1 MSARRAGLLSALL
14 ATAALLCAMP
24 GLWRGAMRADSNRMD
39 ERLRPPRTR
48 TLTVWLLPGGV
59 DDRKLLNEACAAFEK
74 EAGDV
79 RVFLRTV
86 DAQELMAADAVL
98 PDVAL
103 MACGSLTEPER
114 ALLPLSVDGEMDAS
128 GRSGGVWYAMPLW
141 LAPNVLSLPAEWLR
155 AQPAPQ
161 ADSLLGAPAPPE
173 EEDGGGELEAAAL
186 PWRRLLGEKG
196 LALPK
201 GVALQQLMFACPVS
215 IRGELAALAH
225 TDATEG
231 QARVCTLSQHLA
243 RKQAGEAVEAYAL
256 MPCVSDCV
264 RYIALCRDGRDARAF
279 AAFLAGEAVQART
292 TAYGLLPAQGEA
304 EACDALTNTLL
315 ARYRESMTLPN
326 AFAHTAQEREA
337 ICRDAF
343 LRAADPVE
351 TLLRLR

>member
-1 MSARRAGLLSALL
+1 MSARRASFLSALL
-14 ATAALLCAMP
+14 ATAALLCALP
-24 GLWRGAMRADSNRMD
+24 GLWRGALQADPNRMD
-39 ERLRPPRTR
+39 QRLRPPRAR

-74 EAGDV
+74 EAGGV

-86 DAQELMAADAVL
+86 DAQELLAPGAVL

-103 MACGSLTEPER
+103 MASGSLTEPER
-114 ALLPLSVDGEMDAS
+114 ALMPLGGDEGTDAS
-128 GRSGGVWYAMPLW
+128 GKSGGVRYAVPLW

-155 AQPAPQ
+155 TQPTPQ
-161 ADSLLGAPAPPE
+161 TDSLLGAPAPPE
-173 EEDGGGELEAAAL
+173 QESAGEVTSL

-201 GVALQQLMFACPVS
+201 GVALQQLLFACPAS
-215 IRGELAALAH
+215 ARGELAALAR
-225 TDATEG
+225 TDADEG
-231 QARVCTLSQHLA
+231 QARVCTLGEHLA
-243 RKQAGEAVEAYAL
+243 RKRAGEAVEAYVL
-256 MPCVSDCV
+256 MPCVSDRV
-264 RYIALCRDGRDARAF
+264 RYAALCRDGRDARAF
-279 AAFLAGEAVQART
+279 VAFLEGEGIQART

-304 EACDALTNTLL
+304 QAADALTAALL
-315 ARYRESMTLPN
+315 ARYREGMTLPN

-337 ICRDAF
+337 ICLDAF